1 VPIAL
6 CPVIAQATRVV
17 KPRHGIAHF
26 AIVNAAA
33 ISQYRHKLRN
43 TRCRVRED
51 IMRLAK
57 HLLALASVAAL
68 GAGAAGAEPV
78 KIRNSFVVPV
88 SNLAPM
94 LVAKKDLAK
103 HWGKSYVMEAV
114 HYQGTPP
121 MITAL
126 ANNELEV
133 ANLAYS
139 TLGLA
144 IQNAGLSD
152 LRIISD
158 EFRDGAKGYFSNQ
171 YWVRKDSG
179 INKIADLKGKVL
191 ATNSVGSGI
200 DIAMKAGL
208 KKHGLIDK
216 RDYTVIEAPFPTM
229 PALLKDKKADLVSAV
244 MPFAL
249 NPLLKEHGK
258 VLYDQT
264 EGLGA
269 SQFLVWMVR
278 KPFIDKHRAALVD
291 FMEDVVRIQRWYLDP
306 KNHEEVKKI
315 AAGFFKAPPE
325 RFGWVYTKQDYY
337 RDADMMPDLD
347 ALQRNVNTVA
357 DLGFFKSSFDVK
369 QYADLSIVQEAAKRL
384 K

>member
-1 VPIAL
+1 MRIARIL
-6 CPVIAQATRVV
+6 LPLL
-17 KPRHGIAHF
+17 
-26 AIVNAAA
+26 AAA
-33 ISQYRHKLRN
+33 
-43 TRCRVRED
+43 V
-51 IMRLAK
+51 
-57 HLLALASVAAL
+57 VA
-68 GAGAAGAEPV
+68 AGAAGAEPV

-88 SNLAPM
+88 ANWAPI
-94 LVAKKDLAK
+94 LEAKKDLAK

-114 HYQGTPP
+114 RFQGTPP
-121 MITAL
+121 MITAM
-126 ANNELEV
+126 ANNELEI

-144 IQNAGLSD
+144 IQNAGLTD
-152 LRIISD
+152 IRIIAS
-158 EFRDGAKGYFSNQ
+158 EFQDGVPGYFSNQ
-171 YWVRKDSG
+171 YWVHKDSG
-179 INKIADLKGKVL
+179 INKISDLKGKVL

-229 PALLKDKKADLVSAV
+229 PAMLKDKKADLVSAV

-249 NPLLKEHGK
+249 NPMLKEHGK

-264 EGLGA
+264 EGLGR
-269 SQFLVWMVR
+269 SEFVFWTMR

-291 FMEDVVRIQRWYLDP
+291 FMEDVLRIERWYLDP
-306 KNHEEVKKI
+306 KNHAEVAKI
-315 AAGFFKAPPE
+315 ASGFLRLPPE
-325 RFGWVYTKQDYY
+325 RFGWLFTKQDYY
-337 RDADMMPDLD
+337 RDPNAMPDLE

-357 DLGFFKSSFDVK
+357 ELGFFRSTFDVK
-369 QYADLSIVQEAAKRL
+369 PYADLSIVQEAAARL